1 MKINDLGK
9 TVSQRKWTRQ
19 ATLCYYLGSNCSKCD
34 IPRDITPRCQM
45 RATILELVKE
55 LGVPPEKFIEMV
67 KEELSGRIILSEDYI
82 IED

>member
-9 TVSQRKWTRQ
+9 TASQRRWTRQ

-34 IPRDITPRCQM
+34 IPKDIIPQCQM
-45 RATILELVKE
+45 KATILELVKE
-55 LGVPPEKFIEMV
+55 FGKPPEKFIEMI
-67 KEELSGRIILSEDYI
+67 KEEIAGKPIFSEDYI